1 MTEAIELRVPLE
13 PGAQGVV
20 DQYRAA
26 ALPPLEQG
34 TAQQAR
40 EGYRATSLRAGF
52 EPERDV
58 RARDLTIGAGGNP
71 LRTRIYEPE
80 GEIGRASCRER
91 VCQYVWISVV
101 AVSLKKKN

>member
-1 MTEAIELRVPLE
+1 MPYFFFASGRLHTRRALVT
-13 PGAQGVV
+13 GV
-20 DQYRAA
+20 QTCALPI
-26 ALPPLEQG
+26 LPPLEQG

-80 GEIGRASCRER
+80 GAIGPRPLIVYLHGGDRKSTRLN
-91 VCQYVWISVV
+91 S
-101 AVSLKKKN
+101 SH